1 MKNTSPKI
9 DPQLE
14 QAAKQIVYGLLGVFK
29 KLNLYSESH
38 TVYHNS
44 LNILK
49 KLFDD
54 YFERYGPFRLQF
66 EGRNFFH
73 HDTLIYEG
81 TGEPT
86 DLSFLLHRDGFLW
99 IEFQN
104 GLQIWEIDTFLKIF
118 HDYSVLDEDPADD
131 SVTALWEV
139 NLPAIVYEAADLELG
154 LQDDI
159 NIAELACVE
168 DKSADRDESGSAQDQ
183 SETSN
188 SNYAANILMQEGQ
201 KDLWQLTAD
210 EQEQLRHMIAAE
222 EELDGSDYAIDALL
236 YILEKHCLEE
246 DVTELLSTL
255 MQELHAALITARFDY
270 LLEAMFRL
278 KKDMLKNPS
287 QAKWLAPYLKQFL
300 ARLGSKTFLNGL
312 LKIPAPKQ
320 AFNKTQLK
328 DLKRF
333 LLQLNTSAITILGPM
348 MLNLQS
354 PELQRSVLEV
364 IGTMAKSDFR
374 PLEKLIV
381 QADPEL
387 ARRLVFIL
395 GFLKDPRSRDLLSNL
410 LDHPAALVRRSAI
423 KAILTRDDQA
433 VDEVFPLIDD
443 PDEKIRILVLDRLGR
458 QRSVRMESKLLAY
471 LDQYSLGAKS
481 DKHFIDVCRTLGR
494 CGSGRSE
501 SYLIG
506 LLFKWPLMGI
516 LRSHDS
522 IKRQGAIAALKALR
536 TRRAKWLIERNN
548 RRFLGNILRS
558 ANSSFA

>member
-14 QAAKQIVYGLLGVFK
+14 QAAKHIFLSLLGVFK
-29 KLNLYSESH
+29 KLNLYSEAH

-49 KLFDD
+49 NLFDD
-54 YFERYGPFRLQF
+54 FFERYGPLRIQL
-66 EGRNFFH
+66 EGRNIFH
-73 HDTLIYEG
+73 RGTLLYEG
-81 TGEPT
+81 TAEPT
-86 DLSFLLHRDGFLW
+86 DLVFLMHRDGFLW

-118 HDYSVLDEDPADD
+118 RDYSVLDEDPADD
-131 SVTALWEV
+131 TVTALWEV
-139 NLPAIVYEAADLELG
+139 NLPAIVYEVADLELG

-168 DKSADRDESGSAQDQ
+168 DKSSDTDENDSVIDPSEISNANSA
-183 SETSN
+183 S
-188 SNYAANILMQEGQ
+188 NILMQDGQ
-201 KDLWQLTAD
+201 DDLWQLTDD
-210 EQEQLRHMIAAE
+210 EQEQLRQMISAE

-246 DVTELLSTL
+246 DTTELLTTL
-255 MQELHAALITARFDY
+255 MQELHQALITGRFDY
-270 LLEAMFRL
+270 LLEAVFRL
-278 KKDMLKNPS
+278 KKDMQKNPS
-287 QAKWLAPYLKQFL
+287 QAKWLAPYLKQFFV
-300 ARLGSKTFLNGL
+300 RLGSKAFLNGL

-320 AFNKTQLK
+320 GFEKSQLK
-328 DLKRF
+328 SLKRF
-333 LLQLNTSAITILGPM
+333 LLQLNTTTITILGPM
-348 MLNLQS
+348 MPDIQS
-354 PELQRSVLEV
+354 PDIQRSILEV
-364 IGTMAKSDFR
+364 IGTMAKSDFG

-395 GFLKDPRSRDLLSNL
+395 GFLEDQRSRDLLSNL
-410 LDHPAALVRRSAI
+410 LGHPAALVRRSAL

-443 PDEKIRILVLDRLGR
+443 PDVKIRMLVLDRLGR
-458 QRSVRMESKLLAY
+458 EKSARIESKLLEY
-471 LDQYSLGAKS
+471 LEKYSLEEN
-481 DKHFIDVCRTLGR
+481 DKHFIAVCHTLGK

-506 LLFKWPLMGI
+506 LLFIWPLAGI
-516 LRSHDS
+516 LRSGNS
-522 IKRQGAIAALKALR
+522 TKRQGALAALKALR
-536 TRRAKWLIERNN
+536 TKKAKWLIDRTA
-548 RRFLGNILRS
+548 RGFWGNILRS
-558 ANSSFA
+558 ANSSSA